1 MSKSLPDGREGG
13 LSRSSG
19 GVAVPTDVSSL
30 AASLAEKPR
39 FTEVLESYCTEMTR
53 PPDVS
58 WPTNKLF
65 GQSMRYIV
73 CFDLIGNHA
82 RWLRDGAEPPTLTA
96 LQRKV
101 PASARQVA
109 SFVDALRHGG
119 YVIAGRGADRR
130 SLHLR
135 PSSAL
140 LHEIA
145 RSPLAFLNASERIL
159 PASASLVGRIHDDEV
174 LLCDLLG
181 RSAERFHADDVYFA
195 PFPTIVQF
203 AERDSGYPLLAAV
216 MGASYAAQSGS
227 TPFTLPLTYAALAER
242 FRVSRQHVGNLLI
255 EARQRGWFS
264 VAQGGQS
271 VVVSADLVRE
281 FEGWAAR
288 QMALYRVIAEE
299 VARAD

>member
-1 MSKSLPDGREGG
+1 MSRSSPDGREEGF
-13 LSRSSG
+13 SRSSA
-19 GVAVPTDVSSL
+19 GVVVRTDVTLL
-30 AASLAEKPR
+30 AASLIARPL
-39 FTEVLESYCTEMTR
+39 FTEALVSYCAEMTR
-53 PPDVS
+53 PPEVS

-82 RWLRDGAEPPTLTA
+82 RWRRDGKEPPTLTA

-119 YVIAGRGADRR
+119 YAIAERGADRR

-135 PSSAL
+135 PSSTL
-140 LHEIA
+140 LKEIA
-145 RSPLAFLNASERIL
+145 RSPLAFLEASEFLL
-159 PASASLVGRIHDDEV
+159 PAPAALTNRIRNDEI
-174 LLCDLLG
+174 LLADWLG
-181 RSAERFHADDVYFA
+181 RSAERFHDEDIYFS
-195 PFPTIVQF
+195 PFPIIVQL

-216 MGASYAAQSGS
+216 MGANYAALSGS

-264 VAQGGQS
+264 VAQGGRS
-271 VVVSADLVRE
+271 LVVSADLIGE
-281 FEGWAAR
+281 FERWAAS
-288 QMALYRVIAEE
+288 QMALYRILAEE
-299 VARAD
+299 ITAAE